1 MDTRETIT
9 LDGPAQ
15 RRLTILTHLL
25 AGELTLAETAVLLDL
40 STRQVRRLVERFGR
54 DGAAG
59 LIHGNRG
66 RPPVN
71 RIDEAQRT
79 RLLELADT
87 TYAGFNATHLA
98 ETLAEEEPDL
108 AVSAKTLLRVLAADG
123 RTPAKTRRRPRH
135 RSRRER
141 MPRAGMLLQADG
153 SKHDW
158 LEGRGPE
165 LSLVAGID
173 DAIGQF
179 SGAIFRQQED
189 AAGYFEMLAQTAHGP
204 GLPLA
209 LYTDR
214 HGIFVTEQ
222 GKEPTLSEQLS
233 GQHPVTQVGRA
244 LEALGVR
251 WIPASSPQA
260 KGRSERAWGTLQD
273 RLVSELRRAGAST
286 LTEANL
292 VLATY
297 LPRFNARFGV
307 PAAIDE
313 PAWQLW
319 PSAFPVEAELCFHYR
334 RTVARDATISWD
346 GRALAVPRRR
356 DRDSWAGRRVTL
368 EERLDGS
375 LWVRDGSEH
384 HRLSQAPP
392 LAPLLRARPIS
403 RAAAVEPPSDRPVSD
418 EPRPPSASPKPR
430 VPYKPAA
437 DHPWRR

>member
-1 MDTRETIT
+1 M
-9 LDGPAQ
+9 
-15 RRLTILTHLL
+15 
-25 AGELTLAETAVLLDL
+25 
-40 STRQVRRLVERFGR
+40 
-54 DGAAG
+54 
-59 LIHGNRG
+59 
-66 RPPVN
+66 
-71 RIDEAQRT
+71 
-79 RLLELADT
+79 
-87 TYAGFNATHLA
+87 
-98 ETLAEEEPDL
+98 
-108 AVSAKTLLRVLAADG
+108 
-123 RTPAKTRRRPRH
+123 
-135 RSRRER
+135 
-141 MPRAGMLLQADG
+141 
-153 SKHDW
+153 
-158 LEGRGPE
+158 
-165 LSLVAGID
+165 
-173 DAIGQF
+173 
-179 SGAIFRQQED
+179 
-189 AAGYFEMLAQTAHGP
+189 
-204 GLPLA
+204 
-209 LYTDR
+209 
-214 HGIFVTEQ
+214 
-222 GKEPTLSEQLS
+222 
-233 GQHPVTQVGRA
+233 
-244 LEALGVR
+244 R

-260 KGRSERAWGTLQD
+260 KGRSERGWGTLQD

-292 VLATY
+292 VLACY

-313 PAWQLW
+313 PAWQPW

-375 LWVRDGSEH
+375 LWVRDGTEH
-384 HRLSQAPP
+384 HRLSEAPP